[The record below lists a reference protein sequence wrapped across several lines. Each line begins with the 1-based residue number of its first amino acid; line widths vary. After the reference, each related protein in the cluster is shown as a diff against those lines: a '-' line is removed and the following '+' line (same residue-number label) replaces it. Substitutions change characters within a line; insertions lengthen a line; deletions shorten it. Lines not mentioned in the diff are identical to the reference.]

1 MLSTMLGIGIGAMAT
16 FFADP
21 QDGRRRRALARD
33 QFIHASRKTHVALD
47 ATARDLANRTSGV
60 MATLGGSLAH
70 QVVNDRRLVNRIRA
84 AMGRG
89 RSRRHLSNWAPRTQT
104 LAAAAGLAATGLY
117 IARYAR
123 R

>member
-1 MLSTMLGIGIGAMAT
+1 MLSTMLGIGIGAVAT

-33 QFIHASRKTHVALD
+33 QFISASRKTRSALD
-47 ATARDLANRTSGV
+47 ATARDLAHRRSEVLDTVRG
-60 MATLGGSLAH
+60 TLEHDA
-70 QVVNDRRLVNRIRA
+70 VKDYRLVKRVRA
-84 AMGRG
+84 AIGPR
-89 RSRRHLSNWAPRTQT
+89 RSRRNPLNWAARTQAF
-104 LAAAAGLAATGLY
+104 AAVGLAATGVY